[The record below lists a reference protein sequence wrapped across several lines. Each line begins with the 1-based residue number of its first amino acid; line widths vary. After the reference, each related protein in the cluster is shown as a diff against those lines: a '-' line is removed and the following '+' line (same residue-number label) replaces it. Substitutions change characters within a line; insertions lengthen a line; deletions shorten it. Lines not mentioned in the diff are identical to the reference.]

1 MTIIIHKMEQGSDE
15 WFAVKAG
22 KISASRAKDLMAK
35 KTTATYQNLIHKI
48 AAERV
53 TGEYTKDGY
62 FGYAMQ
68 RGKDLEPEARGTFEF
83 LTGCDVET
91 VGFIEADDWT
101 GCSPDGLVG
110 DSGLEIKCPFA
121 NTHARY
127 IDRSINDKFEF
138 VGVTPTEYV
147 VQIQFS
153 LLVTG
158 FPLWHFL
165 SYHQDMKPLHIE
177 AKKKKKIHSEIEQRL
192 VEFKKE
198 VNKVIEKL
206 KR

>member
-1 MTIIIHKMEQGSDE
+1 MAIIIHKMEQGSDE
-15 WFAVKAG
+15 WFDVKAG

-53 TGEYTKDGY
+53 TGEYIKDGY

-83 LTGCDVET
+83 LTGNDVET

-101 GCSPDGLVG
+101 GCSPDGLLD
-110 DSGLEIKCPFA
+110 DSGLEIKCPLA
-121 NTHARY
+121 HTQARY
-127 IDRSINDKFEF
+127 LFKGDL
-138 VGVTPTEYV
+138 PAEYV
-147 VQIQFS
+147 LQVQFS
-153 LLVTG
+153 LMITG
-158 FPLWHFL
+158 FSSWHFF
-165 SYHQDMKPLHIE
+165 SYHPAMKPLHIE
-177 AKKKKKIHSEIEQRL
+177 VKPIKKKHSEIEQRL

-198 VNKVIEKL
+198 VEKVIQKL